1 MTDSGKENQKKR
13 TSARS
18 VRNWIPPLFLIGC
31 VFAAVSGILLILC
44 RQDETWAD
52 GINHYYGGLIRI
64 ASCYL
69 TQLIPFSVAETLLL
83 FSPFLAF
90 LLIRRAWIRG
100 KESICACV
108 RYLLKLVGVIGI
120 VFSLFASSLGFGF
133 SESSIASKL
142 RLQEKKVT
150 AEELAETM
158 TWLIGEANALCSE
171 VDFVYGDRSVSPLTG
186 LLELCTELT
195 DGFHRFRQGCPS
207 FYSFPS
213 VVKPVAISEGMSYTH
228 FTGMYTFFTGEANLN
243 IDFPDYTL
251 PFTAAHEMAHQRGF
265 AREKEANFVAFL
277 VTVSCD
283 SPYIRYSGYVS
294 MVEYFSSALYKADK
308 DLWKETMGK
317 LDARIQ
323 GELRSYNAFFAKYK
337 ESQAAKVSTS
347 MNDSYLKQQGQP
359 AGSASYGLV
368 VDLTVAYYQQR
379 IQGNR

>member
-1 MTDSGKENQKKR
+1 
-13 TSARS
+13 
-18 VRNWIPPLFLIGC
+18 
-31 VFAAVSGILLILC
+31 
-44 RQDETWAD
+44 
-52 GINHYYGGLIRI
+52 
-64 ASCYL
+64 
-69 TQLIPFSVAETLLL
+69 
-83 FSPFLAF
+83 
-90 LLIRRAWIRG
+90 
-100 KESICACV
+100 
-108 RYLLKLVGVIGI
+108 
-120 VFSLFASSLGFGF
+120 
-133 SESSIASKL
+133 
-142 RLQEKKVT
+142 
-150 AEELAETM
+150 
-158 TWLIGEANALCSE
+158 
-171 VDFVYGDRSVSPLTG
+171 
-186 LLELCTELT
+186 
-195 DGFHRFRQGCPS
+195 
-207 FYSFPS
+207 
-213 VVKPVAISEGMSYTH
+213 
-228 FTGMYTFFTGEANLN
+228 
-243 IDFPDYTL
+243 
-251 PFTAAHEMAHQRGF
+251 MAHQRGF